1 MKRNKINCGSTQE
14 CMCPTASRARNE
26 QPTYTFT
33 YINEKLN
40 AIYYDIPKCA
50 STTIRTT
57 LFKENMSLINPSK
70 KIKEYFK
77 FIFCRNP
84 YARAVSNYTMFTKSK
99 FRINQISH
107 FHNNPSA
114 MGFSEFVELIC
125 KYDNHHWQPQIDFVY
140 GYDIDFIG
148 KLENIEQD
156 FRFVCDKIGIPHKEL
171 PHKNKTNHKHYTE
184 YYDEETKQ
192 IVAEKY
198 AKDIEYFGY
207 EFGE

>member
-1 MKRNKINCGSTQE
+1 MKRNEIKCGSAQY
-14 CMCPTASRARNE
+14 CFCPTARQASDKE
-26 QPTYTFT
+26 LEYTFT

-57 LFKENMSLINPSK
+57 FFEGDMSLVNPSK
-70 KIKEYFK
+70 KIEDYFK
-77 FIFCRNP
+77 FTFCRNP
-84 YARAVSNYTMFTKSK
+84 YDRVVSNYTMFTKDK
-99 FRINQISH
+99 WRRLQISH

-114 MGFSEFVELIC
+114 MSFSEFVEVIC

-148 KLENIEQD
+148 KLENFEQD

-171 PHKNKTNHKHYTE
+171 PRKNASKHKNYTE
-184 YYDEETKQ
+184 YYDNETKQ

-207 EFGE
+207 EFRE